1 MTKSS
6 LTDSACVEV
15 SSLDLALVVGGS
27 ENGGF
32 ENINPHVAQELRDR
46 GLGEDDLARLSH
58 VVGTNIPKNDRA
70 TAWPAQLVDRMQP
83 LI

>member
-6 LTDSACVEV
+6 LTDSPCVEV
-15 SSLDLALVVGGS
+15 SSLDLAQVV
-27 ENGGF
+27 GGF
-32 ENINPHVAQELRDR
+32 ENINDHVAQELRDR
-46 GLGEDDLARLSH
+46 GLGDDDLARLSH
-58 VVGTNIPKNDRA
+58 VVGTNIPNNDRA